1 MSNPS
6 KPRTGLYIKSNIYV
20 AAIIVVLSL
29 LYYFLSGNS
38 LKYSGSD
45 IINMPEPESS
55 IVQLTHDNVYS
66 QKFVC
71 SSDTLSS
78 VSVKWTTNG
87 HINYG
92 TACMEL
98 YNIETSE
105 LLMQKYFDVN
115 LLIDNDVITMASD
128 YPLENMKNV
137 PLEIRLS
144 ANSDEGFAL
153 SPLCVHRN
161 LGEGA
166 AFELNGVA
174 QNVSLCFATD
184 GNSYSWLW
192 KNYLLASVI
201 TLSVFL
207 IILNILLVI
216 HDRVHRIALIDWFCS
231 LKKYKFLIRQ
241 FVIRD
246 FKTKYK
252 RSVLGIFWSFLNPL
266 LMMVVQYFVF
276 SEIFKSDIVNY
287 PVYLLIGITSF
298 NFFSEAI
305 NTSLNS
311 ILSNSGL
318 ITKVYIP
325 LYVFPLSKLLSA
337 IINYGIS
344 LIPVFI
350 ACFITRIE
358 FKPTA
363 FLAFFFIFCLTVF
376 SYGLGLM
383 LAASMVFFR
392 DTQFLWGVFSLIWIH
407 ATPIFYPES
416 IIPQQYKFIHYA
428 NPLYYYV
435 TGIRSCVMDGISP
448 EPARYLLC
456 LAISVGVLILG
467 SFIFRKSQNKFI
479 VYI

>member
-1 MSNPS
+1 MSNSS
-6 KPRTGLYIKSNIYV
+6 KPRTVSYLKPNIYV
-20 AAIIVVLSL
+20 AVIVVVLSL
-29 LYYFLSGNS
+29 LYYFLSGDS
-38 LKYSGSD
+38 LKYSGSGTID
-45 IINMPEPESS
+45 MPEPESS
-55 IVQLTHDNVYS
+55 VVQLTRDNVYT

-71 SSDTLSS
+71 SSDTLAS
-78 VSVKWTTNG
+78 VSVKWTTND
-87 HINYG
+87 HTNYG

-98 YNIETSE
+98 YNSETGD

-115 LLIDNDVITMASD
+115 LLVDNDVITMASD
-128 YPLENMKNV
+128 YPLDNMKNV

-144 ANSDEGFAL
+144 ANSDDGYAL
-153 SPLCVHRN
+153 SPLCVRRN

-166 AFELNGVA
+166 SFELNSVA
-174 QNVSLCFATD
+174 QDVSLCFSTD

-192 KNYLLASVI
+192 KNYLLVSVI
-201 TLSVFL
+201 TLAVIL
-207 IILNILLVI
+207 IILNILLLI
-216 HDRVHRIALIDWFCS
+216 HNRVHKLTLIDWFCS
-231 LKKYKFLIRQ
+231 LEKYKFLIRQ
-241 FVIRD
+241 FVSRD

-276 SEIFKSDIVNY
+276 SEIFKTDITNY

-325 LYVFPLSKLLSA
+325 LYIFPFSKLLSS

-344 LIPVFI
+344 LIPVII
-350 ACFITRIE
+350 ACFITGIE
-358 FKPTA
+358 FHPTA
-363 FLAFFFIFCLTVF
+363 FLAFFFIFCLIVF
-376 SYGLGLM
+376 SYGLGLIM
-383 LAASMVFFR
+383 AASMVFFR

-448 EPARYLLC
+448 EPTRYLLC

-479 VYI
+479 MYI